1 MKMRVS
7 TSQAASTNLERWFLN
22 PITKIASDIGMDPE
36 SIMPIGKFKAKMPLS
51 MMNDSSSNGKLIVVT
66 GITPTP
72 AGEGKTTTVVGLT
85 QSMAKLGHKTIAT
98 LREPSLGPVFGI
110 KGGGTGG
117 GKSLVEPQDEVN
129 IHFTG
134 DAHAVGSAH
143 NLLAALTDN
152 IANRGIISDFT
163 PDGITLRRVTDVEE
177 RSLRQIVS
185 GLGGKLN
192 GPIRDTGFDI
202 VAASEVMAI
211 LALASDLQD
220 LRHRLSNIVVGYKT
234 TGQPVTANDVGAV
247 GSMLSL
253 LRHAIFPNIV
263 QTTEGQPVFIHA
275 GPFGNIAHGCCSVIA
290 DKMALNYADYVLTE
304 AGFGADLGFEKFMHI
319 KARLND
325 LEPHAAVIVATTR
338 ALKYHGG
345 ISVKE
350 LSYPNSDA
358 IKLGSANMK
367 HLISVIKS
375 FGLPVVVAINKFP
388 DDSFDELDLIKSL
401 AYGVGA
407 DAAEISD
414 VFSLGGDGAIELAE
428 SLVKVTDNK
437 PDVKYMYDL
446 SDSLEDKINSLA
458 TKIYN
463 AKGVN
468 YSRSAKKMI
477 KQFTE
482 NNWGD
487 LPICMAKT
495 HLSISHNPLLKGCPE
510 GYDFNISDVRASLG
524 AGFIYPLAGNI
535 MTMPGLPSKP
545 RTLDVDSQ
553 GNILGL

>member
-1 MKMRVS
+1 MK
-7 TSQAASTNLERWFLN
+7 
-22 PITKIASDIGMDPE
+22 PIKEIVSDIGIDFD
-36 SIMPIGKFKAKMPLS
+36 SVIPIGKYKAKIPLS
-51 MMNDSSSNGKLIVVT
+51 LISQNNNSNRGKLIVVT

-85 QSMAKLGHKTIAT
+85 QSMGKLGLKTVAT
-98 LREPSLGPVFGI
+98 LREPSLGPIFGI

-117 GKSLVEPQDEVN
+117 GKSLVEPEDEVN

-152 IANRGIISDFT
+152 VAQRGLVNNFI
-163 PDGITLRRVTDVEE
+163 PEGVTLRRVTDVEE

-185 GLGGKLN
+185 GLGGKN
-192 GPIRDTGFDI
+192 NAPVRETGFDI
-202 VAASEVMAI
+202 IAASEVMAI
-211 LALASDLQD
+211 LALSSGLEN
-220 LRHRLSNIVVGYKT
+220 LRHRLSNMVVGYKT
-234 TGQPVTANDVGAV
+234 TGEPVTAQDVRAV
-247 GSMLSL
+247 GSMMSL
-253 LRHAIFPNIV
+253 LRHAIYPNIV

-325 LEPHAAVIVATTR
+325 LEPHAAVIVVTTR

-345 ISVKE
+345 ILVKD

-358 IKLGSANMK
+358 IRKGSSNLT

-375 FGLPVVVAINKFP
+375 FGLPIVVAINKFP
-388 DDSFDELDLIKSL
+388 DDSFEELDLIKTL
-401 AYGVGA
+401 ALNANA

-414 VFSLGGDGAIELAE
+414 VYSLGGDGAISLAE
-428 SLVKVTDNK
+428 SLINVSNNK
-437 PDVKYMYDL
+437 PDIKYMYDL

-458 TKIYN
+458 TKVYN
-463 AKGVN
+463 AKSVN
-468 YSRSAKKMI
+468 YSRTAKKMLR
-477 KQFTE
+477 QFSE
-482 NNWGD
+482 NGWSD

-495 HLSISHNPLLKGCPE
+495 HLSISHNPSLKGCPE
-510 GYDFNISDVRASLG
+510 DYVFDISDARASLG

-535 MTMPGLPSKP
+535 MTMPGLPAKP
-545 RTLDVDSQ
+545 RALDVDSQ